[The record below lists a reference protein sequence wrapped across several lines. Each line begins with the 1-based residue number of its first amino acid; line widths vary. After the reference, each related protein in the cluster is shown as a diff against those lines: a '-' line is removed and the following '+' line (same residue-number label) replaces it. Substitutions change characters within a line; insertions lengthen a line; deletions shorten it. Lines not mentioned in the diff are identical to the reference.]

1 MLDNEQPITMSS
13 FYIVLLTLVLYLV
26 ATMLVARRLK
36 ATDSLTSRKLIFIT
50 ASLAILLHT
59 LVLGNMIVTIAGFNL
74 SLFNS
79 LSVCMVIIGFI
90 TLVAFSLRPLDIM
103 LMLVLPVSA
112 SSLLLA
118 WMFPSMHLLP
128 LDSPTGLRI
137 HVLISIIAYSL
148 MALAALHAIFLWI
161 QNRQLHNHHTG
172 GIVRLLPP
180 LQEMEKLLFEIIL
193 VGFIFLSIALSSGF
207 IFLQNLF
214 EQHLVHK
221 TILSI
226 LAWCLF
232 AALLLGH
239 WFMGWRGR
247 VAVRW
252 TIGGFICLMLAYI
265 GSKFVLEF
273 ILG

>member
-1 MLDNEQPITMSS
+1 MMTTFYMVPLAIT
-13 FYIVLLTLVLYLV
+13 LYLI
-26 ATMLVARRLK
+26 ATFLVARRLK
-36 ATDSLTSRKLIFIT
+36 DGTSQSSIKP
-50 ASLAILLHT
+50 ILLTGIIAIILHGFILSELVVT
-59 LVLGNMIVTIAGFNL
+59 LAGFNL
-74 SLFNS
+74 SLFNTLSICMLIIS
-79 LSVCMVIIGFI
+79 LLTLAAFI
-90 TLVAFSLRPLDIM
+90 LRPLDIM
-103 LMLVLPVSA
+103 LILILPISV

-148 MALAALHAIFLWI
+148 MALAAIHAVFLSI
-161 QNRQLHNHHTG
+161 QNRALHNHQTG

-193 VGFIFLSIALSSGF
+193 VGFICLSIALSSGF
-207 IFLQNLF
+207 IFLENLF
-214 EQHLVHK
+214 QQHLVHK

-232 AALLLGH
+232 AGLLLGH
-239 WFMGWRGR
+239 WILGWRGR

-265 GSKFVLEF
+265 GSKFVLEY

>member
-1 MLDNEQPITMSS
+1 MTS
-13 FYIVLLTLVLYLV
+13 FYFVLLTIILYLA
-26 ATMLVARRLK
+26 ATAFVARRLK
-36 ATDSLTSRKLIFIT
+36 ATDTLSSKKIIFIT
-50 ASLAILLHT
+50 ASLAILLHGIA
-59 LVLGNMIVTIAGFNL
+59 LSDMVVTIAGFNL

-79 LSVCMVIIGFI
+79 LSICMIIIGFI
-90 TLVAFSLRPLDIM
+90 TLVAFTLRSLEIM
-103 LMLVLPVSA
+103 LMLILPISA

-118 WMFPSMHLLP
+118 WMFPSMSLLP

-148 MALAALHAIFLWI
+148 MALAALHAVFLSI
-161 QNRQLHNHHTG
+161 QNRQLHNHQTG

-180 LQEMEKLLFEIIL
+180 LQEMEKLLFEVIL